1 MKKIS
6 VIIPIYNAEKY
17 LEQCIKSVMDQTL
30 KDIEIIC
37 VDDGSTDKSP
47 KIIDEFAKKDSR
59 IIVIH
64 KKNTGYGN
72 SVNEGINKAKGEY
85 IGIVESDDF
94 ITKTMYQ
101 TLYSMS
107 LKGTVDVIKSNFWD
121 CYDEDD
127 GSITKVENTERAGM
141 PDVGTAFNIRE
152 YPQIL
157 WGHPSIWT
165 AIYRRQFLIDNK
177 ITFKEAK
184 GGGWVDNPFF
194 FDTLFSADKIK
205 WTKTP
210 FYCYRK
216 TNENSSS
223 IGYDLKL
230 PFERMEDNFSVAQKH
245 NCVDNEI
252 QKNMYARA
260 LMYLIGATQE
270 ENYAYKEDYVKPY
283 MQKMLDRMNPDVIF
297 DEFNENDQL
306 TFLKYRSPITTLMP
320 KTSKLL
326 IYNWLP
332 FDNPDNIG
340 GGVTI
345 YCRNLI
351 SYLLRKRPDIQVYFI
366 SSGWAYDIKENT
378 CYVRRIENIFGD
390 RCRSFE
396 IVNSPVPAPQDMLFK
411 NPSFAFKNELLKNT
425 FDDFIKNNGPFDAI
439 HFNNIEGLSF
449 DVLGLKK
456 KYTDTKF
463 IYSMHNYVPICMTGF
478 YYMRDKHKNCSNK
491 HTSRDC
497 DNCIDRDDNRR
508 LRTEM
513 IGRAKFNVPDA
524 QKYNEDEWS
533 ATFDFEQLNKV
544 CKASLMTDF
553 TKKATAAINENM
565 DIVLAVSERVKQI
578 AIENGIDAKLVKT
591 DYIGTKIACHQIRK
605 SRSNPKDKY
614 FKVVYLGAWPDYEE
628 KGYPFLIEALSQLD
642 TMTAMNINLVMTLKV
657 DNKDEYI
664 RKKLDNF
671 HSVTLIH
678 GYGHRD
684 LEQIMQEA
692 HLGVV
697 PVLWEDNLPQIAI
710 EMVALGVPVLSSDAG
725 GATELCNSE
734 LFKFKAGDKSDFLS
748 KLKYL
753 FNNRNKLDE
762 YWKHHNGLVTME
774 AHIDKICDYY
784 GLERKED
791 KKIEISQD
799 EYIKMIE
806 ENEFLYKHMIKND
819 SVQYIEKLVLM
830 NNEAEL
836 IKRDEELENIKK
848 ERDYLQ
854 YCLNET
860 RKSKTY
866 KLGQAITAI
875 PKILKKGH

>member
-107 LKGTVDVIKSNFWD
+107 LNGTVDVIKSNFWD

-141 PDVGTAFNIRE
+141 PDVETAFNIRE

-351 SYLLRKRPDIQVYFI
+351 SYLLIY
-366 SSGWAYDIKENT
+366 
-378 CYVRRIENIFGD
+378 
-390 RCRSFE
+390 
-396 IVNSPVPAPQDMLFK
+396 L
-411 NPSFAFKNELLKNT
+411 LLK
-425 FDDFIKNNGPFDAI
+425 
-439 HFNNIEGLSF
+439 
-449 DVLGLKK
+449 
-456 KYTDTKF
+456 
-463 IYSMHNYVPICMTGF
+463 
-478 YYMRDKHKNCSNK
+478 
-491 HTSRDC
+491 
-497 DNCIDRDDNRR
+497 
-508 LRTEM
+508 
-513 IGRAKFNVPDA
+513 
-524 QKYNEDEWS
+524 
-533 ATFDFEQLNKV
+533 
-544 CKASLMTDF
+544 
-553 TKKATAAINENM
+553 
-565 DIVLAVSERVKQI
+565 
-578 AIENGIDAKLVKT
+578 
-591 DYIGTKIACHQIRK
+591 
-605 SRSNPKDKY
+605 
-614 FKVVYLGAWPDYEE
+614 
-628 KGYPFLIEALSQLD
+628 
-642 TMTAMNINLVMTLKV
+642 
-657 DNKDEYI
+657 
-664 RKKLDNF
+664 
-671 HSVTLIH
+671 
-678 GYGHRD
+678 
-684 LEQIMQEA
+684 
-692 HLGVV
+692 
-697 PVLWEDNLPQIAI
+697 
-710 EMVALGVPVLSSDAG
+710 
-725 GATELCNSE
+725 
-734 LFKFKAGDKSDFLS
+734 
-748 KLKYL
+748 
-753 FNNRNKLDE
+753 
-762 YWKHHNGLVTME
+762 
-774 AHIDKICDYY
+774 
-784 GLERKED
+784 
-791 KKIEISQD
+791 
-799 EYIKMIE
+799 
-806 ENEFLYKHMIKND
+806 
-819 SVQYIEKLVLM
+819 
-830 NNEAEL
+830 
-836 IKRDEELENIKK
+836 
-848 ERDYLQ
+848 
-854 YCLNET
+854 
-860 RKSKTY
+860 
-866 KLGQAITAI
+866 
-875 PKILKKGH
+875 